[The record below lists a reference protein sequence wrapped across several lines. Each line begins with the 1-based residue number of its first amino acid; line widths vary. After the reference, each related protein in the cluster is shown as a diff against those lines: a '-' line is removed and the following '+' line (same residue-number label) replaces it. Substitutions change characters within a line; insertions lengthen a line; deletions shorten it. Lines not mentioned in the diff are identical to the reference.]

1 MERLIT
7 KGSFDVRVSRLRD
20 EMSSPRILRIWL
32 SRFVV
37 AAMAAFSGLGKMRRD
52 PKSVALCRNSLA
64 VDGQTGRN
72 RITSRLPTNRE
83 LSQVA
88 RSSNLQK
95 KLCF

>member
-52 PKSVALCRNSLA
+52 PKRSLFA
-64 VDGQTGRN
+64 E
-72 RITSRLPTNRE
+72 IHSRLP
-83 LSQVA
+83 A
-88 RSSNLQK
+88 RKTEFSV
-95 KLCF
+95 